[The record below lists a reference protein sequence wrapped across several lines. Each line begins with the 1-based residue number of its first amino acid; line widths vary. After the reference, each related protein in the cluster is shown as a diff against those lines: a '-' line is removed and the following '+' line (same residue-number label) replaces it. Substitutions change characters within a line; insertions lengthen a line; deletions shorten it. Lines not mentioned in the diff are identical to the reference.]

1 MNFMASEFPQITSLF
16 YVINSKKNDSLND
29 QNPVLYRGEDHLDEE
44 MDGLKFRI
52 GPKSFYQT
60 NTRQAL
66 ELYRIAKEFAG
77 LNGTE
82 TVYDLY
88 TGTGTIANILQVRP
102 KK

>member
-1 MNFMASEFPQITSLF
+1 M

-29 QNPVLYRGEDHLDEE
+29 QNPVLYRGDDHIIEE

-60 NTRQAL
+60 NTKQAL
-66 ELYRIAKEFAG
+66 NSTG
-77 LNGTE
+77 LQRSLQ
-82 TVYDLY
+82 DLQEKKLFM
-88 TGTGTIANILQVRP
+88 IFIQEQEQLPIILQDQP

>member
-1 MNFMASEFPQITSLF
+1 M

-29 QNPVLYRGEDHLDEE
+29 QNPVLYRGDDHLVEE

-66 ELYRIAKEFAG
+66 DALPYCKGFCRAYRKRNSI
-77 LNGTE
+77 
-82 TVYDLY
+82 
-88 TGTGTIANILQVRP
+88 
-102 KK
+102 